1 MASSKDGQTNFAKL
15 RDKILAQ
22 NGKQYW
28 RSVEEFVDAPE
39 FEEFVKQEYPQHAE
53 VWEDGLSRRHFIKI
67 MGASLALAGLSGCV
81 IQPPEKIVPYVRQP
95 EELIPGKPLFFATAM
110 TLGGIG
116 VGLLARSNE
125 GRPTKIEGNPE
136 HPGSL
141 GATDVLAQASLLNM
155 YDPDRSQEI
164 LHLGTSATW
173 QDFIRQL
180 RTRIDENRADG
191 GAGIRFLTETI
202 TSPTLIGQMRQLLT
216 ELPNARWYQYEPVN
230 DDNAM
235 AGAKMAFG
243 TPVQT
248 VYRFENA
255 DRVLSLNS
263 DFLSGFNVGY
273 VKNYAKKHNVSNEKL
288 DMNRLYMVETTLTVT
303 GAKADHR
310 LAVKPSQMGEIAK
323 AIAGA
328 LGVAGASGTGLT
340 ERQMSWI
347 AAMARDLQAARGRSI
362 VIPGGNQPAIVH
374 ALAHAM
380 NAALG
385 NVGQTVT
392 YTDAFQPNADVSQID
407 QLRRLIS
414 EIDGGAVRMLVVM
427 GGNPAYT
434 TPADLKLSKERM
446 DKIPFRLHLGQYFD
460 ETAEMCH
467 WHVSE
472 KHYLEAW
479 SDTRAY
485 DGTVTIIQ
493 PLVKPLY
500 DSRSAHELVQLF
512 FRENFERNDLDIVR
526 DFWQR
531 QGFRTPG
538 NTATTGATGTGTTT
552 APTTGGGNNANTS
565 QQQQQPRPQAQAS
578 PATSANTSAAT
589 QPPNAQ
595 TSASP
600 ATTGA
605 VGTTTT
611 TTAQSNANGGGA
623 QNANN
628 TTTGNFE
635 DQWRRAVHNGLIPNT
650 FGATR
655 TVAVNPAFLTQP
667 EAKPTGGGSLEISIL
682 PDQNVYDG
690 RFANNGWLQELPRPI
705 TKTTWENIAFI
716 SPNTARRL
724 GLNQT
729 GRDYNPMTGAG
740 EGTSFI
746 NTYGGNLY
754 SDLARLT
761 YQGAEMSKPVP
772 VWIVPGQPDDTVTI
786 FLGYGRTRAG
796 RIGTGLGYNAYE
808 VMRSDALSYGLGELT
823 KTGEQTQIAST
834 QTHFSMEGRDVL
846 RVYNREAF
854 EQNPKMGKQHDEYE
868 KSMYPRFDYSD
879 RNAPWRHKWGMTID
893 LNACVGCNACVVA
906 CQSENNIP
914 VVGKEQVSRS
924 REMHWLRIDAYYSGT
939 DVDNPDGPHFQ
950 PVLCQQCEQAPCEV
964 VCPVHATVHSAEG
977 LNDMVYNRCVGTRYC
992 SNNCPYKVRRFN
1004 FLLYQ
1009 DWNTPQYKLMRN
1021 PEVTVR
1027 SRGVM
1032 EKCTYCTQRIAKAR
1046 IEAEKDGRRVHD
1058 GEATTACQTVCPADA
1073 IVFGDLN
1080 DPHSRVSQM
1089 KRDHRDYVLLNELN
1103 TQPRTTYLAALKNQ
1117 NPEMPDYIRRDV
1129 EETPQEE
1136 TKDSITGGEPEK
1148 TPAAH

>member
-1 MASSKDGQTNFAKL
+1 MAGKDSQTNFARL

-53 VWEDGLSRRHFIKI
+53 EWEDGLSRRHFIKI

-95 EELIPGKPLFFATAM
+95 EEIVPGKALYFATAM

-116 VGLLARSNE
+116 VGLLAKSNE

-155 YDPDRSQEI
+155 YDPDRSQEVMYR
-164 LHLGTSATW
+164 GTSSTW
-173 QDFIRQL
+173 QNFMTAL
-180 RTRIDENRADG
+180 RAQIDENRADG
-191 GAGIRFLTETI
+191 GAGVRFLTETV
-202 TSPTLIGQMRQLLT
+202 TSPTLVAQMRQLLT
-216 ELPNARWYQYEPVN
+216 ELPNARWYQYEPLN
-230 DDNAM
+230 KDNAT

-243 TPVQT
+243 SPAHTI
-248 VYRFENA
+248 YRFENA
-255 DRVLSLNS
+255 DRILSLNS
-263 DFLSGFNVGY
+263 DFLSSFNVGY
-273 VKNYAKKHNVSNEKL
+273 VKNYSKKHKVSNENL
-288 DMNRLYMVETTLTVT
+288 EMNRLYMVETTLTIT

-310 LAVKPSQMGEIAK
+310 LAVKPSQMSEIAK

-328 LGVAGASGTGLT
+328 LGVAGAAGTGLT
-340 ERQMSWI
+340 EHQVSWVN
-347 AAMARDLQAARGRSI
+347 AMARDLQAARGRSI
-362 VIPGGNQPAIVH
+362 VIAGDNQSPMIH

-385 NVGQTVT
+385 NVGQTVV
-392 YTDAFQPNADVSQID
+392 YTEPFQPNAEILQID
-407 QLRRLIS
+407 QLRQLITD
-414 EIDGGAVRMLVVM
+414 IDGGAVKMLVVM
-427 GGNPAYT
+427 GGNPVYN
-434 TPADLKLSKERM
+434 TPADLKLNEERM
-446 DKIPFRLHLGQYFD
+446 NKIPLRVHLGHYVD
-460 ETAEMCH
+460 ETAALCH

-472 KHYLEAW
+472 KNYLESW

-500 DSRSAHELVQLF
+500 DGKNAHEFVQMF
-512 FRENFERNDLDIVR
+512 FRENFDKKDLDIVKE
-526 DFWQR
+526 FWQR
-531 QGFRTPG
+531 QGFRTPQALATTAAGG
-538 NTATTGATGTGTTT
+538 NT
-552 APTTGGGNNANTS
+552 
-565 QQQQQPRPQAQAS
+565 QPRPQAS
-578 PATSANTSAAT
+578 PSTSANTSAQA
-589 QPPNAQ
+589 NVQ
-595 TSASP
+595 TSATP
-600 ATTGA
+600 ATTGS
-605 VGTTTT
+605 VGTTST
-611 TTAQSNANGGGA
+611 TTAQANTTAA
-623 QNANN
+623 QNAN
-628 TTTGNFE
+628 TTSTTGAGNFE
-635 DQWRRAVHNGLIPNT
+635 DQWRKAIHNGLIPNT
-650 FGATR
+650 FAATK
-655 TVAVNPAFLTQP
+655 TVSVNPAFLSQT
-667 EAKPTGGGSLEISIL
+667 ETKPTGGGTLEISIV

-690 RFANNGWLQELPRPI
+690 RFTNNGWLQELPRPL
-705 TKTTWENIAFI
+705 TKTTWENIALI
-716 SPNTARRL
+716 SPNTAKRL

-729 GRDYNPMTGAG
+729 GRDYDKMTGAG
-740 EGTSFI
+740 QGTSFV

-754 SDLARLT
+754 SDLAKLT
-761 YQGAEMSKPVP
+761 YQGAEISKPVP
-772 VWIVPGQPDDTVTI
+772 VWIAPGQPDDTVTI

-796 RIGTGLGYNAYE
+796 RVGNGLGYNAYE
-808 VMRSDALSYGLGELT
+808 VMRSDAMNYGMGELNGIGT
-823 KTGEQTQIAST
+823 QTQIAST
-834 QTHFSMEGRDVL
+834 QTHFSMEGRDIL
-846 RVYNREAF
+846 RVYNREEF
-854 EQNPKMGKQHDEYE
+854 EKHPNAGKQHDEYGQ
-868 KSMYPRFDYSD
+868 SMYPRFDYSD
-879 RNAPWRHKWGMTID
+879 NNSPWRHKWGMTID
-893 LNACVGCNACVVA
+893 LNSCVGCNACVVA

-914 VVGKEQVSRS
+914 VVGKEQVGRS
-924 REMHWLRIDAYYSGT
+924 REMHWMRIDAYYSG
-939 DVDNPDGPHFQ
+939 DDINQPDGPHFQ

-1009 DWNTPQYKLMRN
+1009 DWDTPQYKLMRN

-1032 EKCTYCTQRIAKAR
+1032 EKCTYCTQRVALAR

-1080 DPHSRVSQM
+1080 DPESHVS
-1089 KRDHRDYVLLNELN
+1089 KLKHDNRNYILLNELN

-1117 NPEMPDYIRRDV
+1117 NPEMPDYIKRDMK
-1129 EETPQEE
+1129 ETHQEE
-1136 TKDSITGGEPEK
+1136 TKDAQTGGESNV
-1148 TPAAH
+1148 PAH

>member
-1 MASSKDGQTNFAKL
+1 
-15 RDKILAQ
+15 
-22 NGKQYW
+22 
-28 RSVEEFVDAPE
+28 
-39 FEEFVKQEYPQHAE
+39 
-53 VWEDGLSRRHFIKI
+53 
-67 MGASLALAGLSGCV
+67 
-81 IQPPEKIVPYVRQP
+81 
-95 EELIPGKPLFFATAM
+95 
-110 TLGGIG
+110 
-116 VGLLARSNE
+116 
-125 GRPTKIEGNPE
+125 
-136 HPGSL
+136 
-141 GATDVLAQASLLNM
+141 
-155 YDPDRSQEI
+155 
-164 LHLGTSATW
+164 
-173 QDFIRQL
+173 
-180 RTRIDENRADG
+180 
-191 GAGIRFLTETI
+191 
-202 TSPTLIGQMRQLLT
+202 
-216 ELPNARWYQYEPVN
+216 
-230 DDNAM
+230 
-235 AGAKMAFG
+235 
-243 TPVQT
+243 
-248 VYRFENA
+248 
-255 DRVLSLNS
+255 
-263 DFLSGFNVGY
+263 
-273 VKNYAKKHNVSNEKL
+273 
-288 DMNRLYMVETTLTVT
+288 
-303 GAKADHR
+303 
-310 LAVKPSQMGEIAK
+310 
-323 AIAGA
+323 
-328 LGVAGASGTGLT
+328 
-340 ERQMSWI
+340 
-347 AAMARDLQAARGRSI
+347 
-362 VIPGGNQPAIVH
+362 
-374 ALAHAM
+374 
-380 NAALG
+380 
-385 NVGQTVT
+385 T
-392 YTDAFQPNADVSQID
+392 YTEPFAPNADVLQID
-407 QLRRLIS
+407 QLRQLMS

-427 GGNPAYT
+427 GGNPVYN
-434 TPADLKLSKERM
+434 TPADLKLTRERM
-446 DKIPFRLHLGQYFD
+446 DKIPVRVHLGQYFD
-460 ETAEMCH
+460 ETAELCH

-472 KHYLEAW
+472 KNYLEAW

-500 DSRSAHELVQLF
+500 DSKSAHEVVQAF
-512 FRENFERNDLDIVR
+512 FRENFEKSDLDIVKE
-526 DFWQR
+526 FWQR
-531 QGFRTPG
+531 QGFRAP
-538 NTATTGATGTGTTT
+538 TATGATTTGAGT
-552 APTTGGGNNANTS
+552 TTGGGNTNA
-565 QQQQQPRPQAQAS
+565 QPRPQTQPQAS
-578 PATSANTSAAT
+578 PATAANTTAGS

-611 TTAQSNANGGGA
+611 TTSQSNTATTS
-623 QNANN
+623 QNAN
-628 TTTGNFE
+628 TTAAGGATTGAGSFE
-635 DQWRRAVHNGLIPNT
+635 DQWRRAIHNGLIPNT
-650 FGATR
+650 FAATR

-667 EAKPTGGGSLEISIL
+667 ETKPSGGGSLEISIFSD
-682 PDQNVYDG
+682 PNVYDG

-705 TKTTWENIAFI
+705 TKTTWENIALI
-716 SPNTARRL
+716 SPATAQRL

-761 YQGAEMSKPVP
+761 YQGAEISKPVP
-772 VWIVPGQPDDTVTI
+772 VWIVPGHPDDAVTI
-786 FLGYGRTRAG
+786 FLGYGRTKAG
-796 RIGTGLGYNAYE
+796 RVGSGLGYNAYE
-808 VMRSDALSYGLGELT
+808 VMRSDAMNYGLGELT

-854 EQNPKMGKQHDEYE
+854 EANPKMGHQHDEYE

-914 VVGKEQVSRS
+914 VVGKEQVGRS

-939 DVDNPDGPHFQ
+939 DVNNPDGPHFQ

-1009 DWNTPQYKLMRN
+1009 DWDTPQYKLMRN

-1032 EKCTYCTQRIAKAR
+1032 EKCTYCTQRLAKAR
-1046 IEAEKDGRRVHD
+1046 IEAEKDGRRVRD

-1080 DPHSRVSQM
+1080 DPESHVS
-1089 KRDHRDYVLLNELN
+1089 KLKHDHRNYVLLNELN

-1117 NPEMPDYIRRDV
+1117 NPEMPDYLRRDV
-1129 EETPQEE
+1129 KETPQEE